1 MCLLHRASRARYIL
15 AVMDSGTTNVD
26 HTANEGLARPFVPN
40 PLYRGVRSIPIV
52 KVKKEKPAYVPG
64 PRAKEH
70 PMHRKTKRLYT
81 LQELAD
87 RLGCSTRTV
96 SRLRKRFMDKRQLDY
111 LKLAGYSACFYPI
124 RREEREP

>member
-1 MCLLHRASRARYIL
+1 
-15 AVMDSGTTNVD
+15 MDSGTTNVD

-40 PLYRGVRSIPIV
+40 PLYRGIRSVPLV
-52 KVKKEKPAYVPG
+52 KVKKDRLVHVPG

-96 SRLRKRFMDKRQLDY
+96 SRLRRTFMDQRQLEY

-124 RREEREP
+124 RKEEREL